1 MEPKVKQTV
10 VEIDLLV
17 EKQKRKQKQNYSIVG
32 KKHTLALSQA
42 HVHKKPKSVARKKD
56 ISTGVQ
62 KRYIGMDTETRSG
75 PSRQQPY
82 TRRHNQALTEA
93 ASIYTETHL
102 DTLGDKNDI
111 HRDTIRRTQRQ
122 QARQSQRGRKRER
135 EGKDA

>member
-1 MEPKVKQTV
+1 MFTGTCSQKTQVGRT
-10 VEIDLLV
+10 
-17 EKQKRKQKQNYSIVG
+17 EKRNMHRRA
-32 KKHTLALSQA
+32 KK
-42 HVHKKPKSVARKKD
+42 K
-56 ISTGVQ
+56 
-62 KRYIGMDTETRSG
+62 YIGMDTETRSG